1 MWCVKP
7 RVLIGKLVLACANML
22 CSTAEHAI
30 LAHSSAGFDRLV
42 CYRYTIAHSVLI
54 WHTSFTQ
61 IAHQFFSVYNPS

>member
-1 MWCVKP
+1 MSYSFGDEELAHVVCHTVLVMRNWHMWCVKP

-42 CYRYTIAHSVLI
+42 C
-54 WHTSFTQ
+54 
-61 IAHQFFSVYNPS
+61 